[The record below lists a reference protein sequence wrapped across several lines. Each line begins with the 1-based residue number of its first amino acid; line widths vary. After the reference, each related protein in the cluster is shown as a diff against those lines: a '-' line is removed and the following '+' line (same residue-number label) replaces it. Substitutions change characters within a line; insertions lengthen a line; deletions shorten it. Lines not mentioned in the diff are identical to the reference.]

1 MNEDA
6 TLMELSINGRGLDI
20 GASLRAHVQEQLG
33 NVVSKYFA
41 KAHDAIVTVSRD
53 GHLFRVDIAVHPTR
67 GMLVKGQ
74 GSADDAY
81 LAFDAAFER
90 ISKQL
95 RRYKRRLVDH
105 HRHRGGE
112 PPESTPAQ
120 QYIIASSSTEEEL
133 PAGGQPAIIAELPT
147 EIATLSVSEAVM
159 RLDLADAPAMMFRNQ
174 ANGVL
179 NVVYRRPDGNIGWID
194 PANTRTA

>member
-1 MNEDA
+1 MD
-6 TLMELSINGRGLDI
+6 LSINGRGLDI
-20 GASLRAHVQEQLG
+20 GASLRAHVQEHLG
-33 NVVSKYFA
+33 NVVPKYFA
-41 KAHDAIVTVSRD
+41 KARDAIVTVSRD
-53 GHLFRVDIAVHPTR
+53 GPLFRVDISVHPTR

-74 GSADDAY
+74 GNADDAY
-81 LAFDAAFER
+81 MAFDAALER

-120 QYIIASSSTEEEL
+120 QYIIASASAEEEEL
-133 PAGGQPAIIAELPT
+133 PPGGQPAIIAELPT
-147 EIATLSVSEAVM
+147 EIATLSVGEAVM